1 MRHSTAIHSATRI
14 PTAVSAL
21 LAASALLLGSGCQ
34 NAKYVDPKGNE
45 LVVNVDRMNIQDWSM
60 LSDQVVQSM
69 VSSGTLA
76 RLPAQPAGLLLNPV
90 VNTTTQQFDTD
101 AIMKKIRISLLNT
114 GKAEII
120 MTSGPGGR
128 AEDPSAQSTADARA
142 FASGTDNQ
150 LNEKR
155 LPDATLTAKLLEDRS
170 RSGSTR
176 QVAYIL
182 QMSLTD
188 TNRETAVWEGEAQ
201 VVKQGTKSS
210 VGF

>member
-1 MRHSTAIHSATRI
+1 MRKFVLSLA
-14 PTAVSAL
+14 
-21 LAASALLLGSGCQ
+21 LAASTIVAPTGCQ
-34 NAKYVDPKGNE
+34 KAEYVDPKGND
-45 LVVNVDRMNIQDWSM
+45 LVVNLDKMNIQDWNQ
-60 LSDQVVQSM
+60 LADQVVQQM
-69 VSSGTLA
+69 VTSGALTRVEGA
-76 RLPAQPAGLLLNPV
+76 RNRNDGVARLLLNNPI
-90 VNTTTQQFDTD
+90 NKTTMAFDTD
-101 AIMKKIRISLLNT
+101 AIMKKIRIALLNT

-128 AEDPSAQSTADARA
+128 AEDKIAQSTADARA
-142 FASGTDNQ
+142 FAAGTDNQ

-176 QVAYIL
+176 QIAYIL

-188 TNRETAVWEGEAQ
+188 TSRETAIWEGEAQ
-201 VVKQGTKSS
+201 VVKQGQKSS

>member
-1 MRHSTAIHSATRI
+1 MRTLALVA
-14 PTAVSAL
+14 AVSSTLA
-21 LAASALLLGSGCQ
+21 LAACQ
-34 NAKYVDPKGNE
+34 KAQYVDPKGND
-45 LVVNVDRMNIQDWSM
+45 LVVSLDKMNIQDWNQ
-60 LSDQVVQSM
+60 LADQVVQQM
-69 VSSGTLA
+69 VTSGALA
-76 RLPAQPAGLLLNPV
+76 RMQNQPARLLLNRPI
-90 VNTTTQQFDTD
+90 NKTSESFDTD

-128 AEDPSAQSTADARA
+128 AEDPIARDAANARA

-201 VVKQGTKSS
+201 VVKQGTKSG